1 MKFSKIELGQLGI
14 CMLVMGFC
22 FSFGRFFNREGEPF
36 STNLMN
42 FFVYVVVS
50 IVAIGLGFFFHE
62 VAHKLVAQSYGCW
75 AEFRI
80 WKPGLILAIATS
92 VLSFGTFIF
101 LAPGAVN
108 TISSRQLSIKEEGHI
123 SCAGPVT
130 NLVLGVL
137 FFIMFYFRYSWG
149 LAGDFRWHLEI
160 LGTTFNSYPFN
171 ILTLIAKFG
180 FQLNWWLAA
189 FNLIPFGPLDGVNIF
204 HWNKIVW
211 SILVVLAWG
220 FLILAAFG
228 VFTL

>member
-22 FSFGRFFNREGEPF
+22 FSFGWFFNREGEPL

-108 TISSRQLSIKEEGHI
+108 TISSRQLSIKEDETVPVEQADRLYVEAGEPKQKVILPGAGHRLRQDER
-123 SCAGPVT
+123 AVT
-130 NLVLGVL
+130 TA
-137 FFIMFYFRYSWG
+137 M
-149 LAGDFRWHLEI
+149 
-160 LGTTFNSYPFN
+160 
-171 ILTLIAKFG
+171 K
-180 FQLNWWLAA
+180 WLAEQ
-189 FNLIPFGPLDGVNIF
+189 V
-204 HWNKIVW
+204 
-211 SILVVLAWG
+211 
-220 FLILAAFG
+220 
-228 VFTL
+228 T